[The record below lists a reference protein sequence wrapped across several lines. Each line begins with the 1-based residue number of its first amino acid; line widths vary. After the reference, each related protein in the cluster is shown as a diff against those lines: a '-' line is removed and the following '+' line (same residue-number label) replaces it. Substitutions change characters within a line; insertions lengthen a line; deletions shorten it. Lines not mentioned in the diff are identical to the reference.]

1 MIQTTMP
8 SNIALIK
15 YMGKNAMQGP
25 INSSLSWTLPH
36 LWSQIRFEP
45 QEQDRLLTTVTLKP
59 GGEEKFLKHFQH
71 LKTILNIRQ
80 CFHIHSENNFP
91 SGAGLAS
98 SASAYAALTKGT
110 YLLSQS
116 LKTHAP
122 MSIDA
127 IANLSA
133 KGSGSSIRS
142 FYGPYC
148 IWSPEKAEP
157 TGENWPKL
165 ESCVAI
171 IDDQH
176 KKISSSEAHQRV
188 MTCPNIHQRAEEANK
203 RLAQLI
209 NAFDETDWDAIYQI
223 CKNEFL
229 DMHHLFH
236 TCQTPFRY
244 INSKSEQLIHQADKL
259 QKQGTPLIVT
269 MDAGANV
276 HFLYPL
282 ESVAKIKTLAS
293 QYPQFPWRFSH
304 V

>member
-36 LWSQIRFEP
+36 LSSKMRFEP
-45 QEQDRLLTTVTLKP
+45 HDQDRLITSVTLKP
-59 GGEEKFLKHFQH
+59 GGEEKFLQHFQR
-71 LKTILNIRQ
+71 LKMALNITQ

-98 SASAYAALTKGT
+98 SASAYAALTQGT

-122 MSIDA
+122 LSIDT

-148 IWSPEKAEP
+148 IWSQEGARA

-188 MTCPNIHQRAEEANK
+188 MTCPNINQRAEKANE

-209 NAFDETDWDAIYQI
+209 KAFDQTDWDAIYQI
-223 CKNEFL
+223 CKDEFL

-236 TCQTPFRY
+236 TCQTPFKY
-244 INSKSEQLIHQADKL
+244 INTKSEQLIQQADKL
-259 QKQGTPLIVT
+259 QKQGTPLIIT

-276 HFLYPL
+276 HFLYPV
-282 ESVAKIKTLAS
+282 ESVTRIKTLATEYS
-293 QYPQFPWRFSH
+293 QFPWRFSH